1 MTRHLAT
8 PAPTPGAAGTGS
20 AAMLRR
26 ATPRDLAAAERLLAD
41 AKLTTAGLA
50 ELFAQR
56 AGDFVVADDPD
67 RDGELAAV
75 AGLEVCC
82 DNALLRSVAVRPEW
96 RSRGLGRELVSRV
109 IAEAEARGL
118 DTLYLL
124 TTTAERYFPR
134 FGFAPVARDAVPAE
148 VRDTVEFRSAC
159 PASAVAMAKSL
170 RP

>member
-1 MTRHLAT
+1 MTRHVAT
-8 PAPTPGAAGTGS
+8 SAPAADAPAAGSS
-20 AAMLRR
+20 AALRR
-26 ATPRDLAAAERLLAD
+26 ATPRDLPAVERLVTE

-50 ELFAQR
+50 ALFADR

-67 RDGELAAV
+67 REGELAAV

-96 RSRGLGRELVSRV
+96 RSRGLGRELVGRV

-134 FGFAPVARDAVPAE
+134 FGFVPVARDAVPAE
-148 VRDTVEFRSAC
+148 VRDTVEFRGAC
-159 PASAVAMAKSL
+159 PASAVAMA
-170 RP
+170 RPVRP